1 MCRESSG
8 RRDLESMKIGA
19 ISIENPLILAP
30 MAGITDLPFRLL
42 CKEEGCDILYT
53 EMVSAKAIYYE
64 NKNTIPLL
72 SLNSKEHPIGVQLFG
87 SEPQLMGDMAKK
99 IEPLGFDFVD
109 VNMGCPVPKIVN
121 NKEGSALMLNP
132 KLVGEIV
139 SAMVKTTKKPVTIKI
154 RKGFD
159 DEHVNAVEI
168 AKIAEQ
174 NGAAAVAVHGRT
186 RQQYYSG
193 EADWKI
199 IKEVKKAVSIPVI
212 GNGDIMEAEDII
224 RMKEETDCDGFMIG
238 RGAKGN
244 PWIFSRAKKYLET
257 GVLPSKPELEEVV
270 EMMKRH
276 AALMVE
282 IKGEFTAV
290 REMRKHFAW
299 YTAGFK
305 HSAKLRNL
313 VNQVETYEGL
323 LELIDL
329 CE

>member
-1 MCRESSG
+1 
-8 RRDLESMKIGA
+8 MKIGA

-139 SAMVKTTKKPVTIKI
+139 SAMVKATKKPVTIKI

-257 GVLPSKPELEEVV
+257 GVLPPKPELEEVV

>member
-1 MCRESSG
+1 
-8 RRDLESMKIGA
+8 MKIGA

>member
-1 MCRESSG
+1 
-8 RRDLESMKIGA
+8 MKIGA

-139 SAMVKTTKKPVTIKI
+139 SAMVKATKKPVTIKI

-244 PWIFSRAKKYLET
+244 PWIFSQAKKYLET
-257 GVLPSKPELEEVV
+257 GVLPPKPELEEVV

-313 VNQVETYEGL
+313 VNQVETY
-323 LELIDL
+323 
-329 CE
+329 

>member
-1 MCRESSG
+1 
-8 RRDLESMKIGA
+8 MKIGA

-121 NKEGSALMLNP
+121 NKEGSALVLNP

-139 SAMVKTTKKPVTIKI
+139 SAMVKATKKPVTIKI

-257 GVLPSKPELEEVV
+257 GVLPPKPELEEVV

>member
-1 MCRESSG
+1 
-8 RRDLESMKIGA
+8 MKIGA

-87 SEPQLMGDMAKK
+87 SEPQLMGDMAKR

-139 SAMVKTTKKPVTIKI
+139 SAMVKATKKPVTIKI

-257 GVLPSKPELEEVV
+257 GVLPPKPELEEVV

>member
-1 MCRESSG
+1 
-8 RRDLESMKIGA
+8 MKIGA

-139 SAMVKTTKKPVTIKI
+139 SAMVKATKKPVTIKI

-199 IKEVKKAVSIPVI
+199 IREVKKAVSIPVI

-257 GVLPSKPELEEVV
+257 GVLPPKPELEEVV

-323 LELIDL
+323 LKLIDL

>member
-1 MCRESSG
+1 
-8 RRDLESMKIGA
+8 MKIGA

-139 SAMVKTTKKPVTIKI
+139 SAMVKATKKPVTIKI

-159 DEHVNAVEI
+159 DEHVNAGEI

-257 GVLPSKPELEEVV
+257 GVLPPKPELEEVV

>member
-1 MCRESSG
+1 
-8 RRDLESMKIGA
+8 MKIGA

-139 SAMVKTTKKPVTIKI
+139 SAMVKATKKPVTIKI

-199 IKEVKKAVSIPVI
+199 IKEVKKAVSIPVL

-257 GVLPSKPELEEVV
+257 GVLPPKPELEEVV

-313 VNQVETYEGL
+313 VNQVETYEDL

>member
-1 MCRESSG
+1 
-8 RRDLESMKIGA
+8 MKIGA

-139 SAMVKTTKKPVTIKI
+139 SAMVKATKKPVTIKI

>member
-1 MCRESSG
+1 
-8 RRDLESMKIGA
+8 MKIGA

-139 SAMVKTTKKPVTIKI
+139 SAMVKATKKPVTIKI

-257 GVLPSKPELEEVV
+257 GVLPPKPELEEVV

-276 AALMVE
+276 TALMVE

>member
-1 MCRESSG
+1 
-8 RRDLESMKIGA
+8 MKIGA

-257 GVLPSKPELEEVV
+257 GVLPPKPELEEVV

-305 HSAKLRNL
+305 HSAKLRNF

>member
-1 MCRESSG
+1 
-8 RRDLESMKIGA
+8 MKIGA

-257 GVLPSKPELEEVV
+257 GVLPPKPELEEVV

>member
-1 MCRESSG
+1 
-8 RRDLESMKIGA
+8 MKIGA

-139 SAMVKTTKKPVTIKI
+139 SAMVKATKKPVTIKI

-257 GVLPSKPELEEVV
+257 GVLPPKPELEEVV

-290 REMRKHFAW
+290 REMRKHFAR

>member
-1 MCRESSG
+1 
-8 RRDLESMKIGA
+8 MKIGA

-139 SAMVKTTKKPVTIKI
+139 SAMVKATKKPVTIKI

-224 RMKEETDCDGFMIG
+224 HMKEETDCDGFMIG

-257 GVLPSKPELEEVV
+257 GVLPPKPELEEVV

>member
-1 MCRESSG
+1 
-8 RRDLESMKIGA
+8 MKIGA

-109 VNMGCPVPKIVN
+109 VTMGCPVPKIVN

-257 GVLPSKPELEEVV
+257 GVLPPKPELEEVV

>member
-1 MCRESSG
+1 
-8 RRDLESMKIGA
+8 MKIGA

-72 SLNSKEHPIGVQLFG
+72 SLDKKEHPIGVQLFG

-139 SAMVKTTKKPVTIKI
+139 SAMVNATTKPVTIKI

-159 DEHVNAVEI
+159 EQHINAVEI

-174 NGAAAVAVHGRT
+174 NGAAAIAVHGRT
-186 RQQYYSG
+186 REQYYSG
-193 EADWKI
+193 KADWNI
-199 IKEVKKAVSIPVI
+199 IRDVKKAVSIPVI
-212 GNGDIMEAEDII
+212 GNGDIQEAEDII
-224 RMKEETDCDGFMIG
+224 RMKEETGCDAFMIG

-244 PWIFSRAKKYLET
+244 PWVFSRAKKYLET
-257 GVLPSKPELEEVV
+257 GILPPKPELEEVKV
-270 EMMKRH
+270 MMKRH
-276 AALMVE
+276 AALMLEV
-282 IKGEFTAV
+282 KGEYTAV

>member
-1 MCRESSG
+1 
-8 RRDLESMKIGA
+8 MKIGA

-72 SLNSKEHPIGVQLFG
+72 SLDSKEHPIGVQLFG
-87 SEPQLMGDMAKK
+87 SEPQLMGEMAKK

-139 SAMVKTTKKPVTIKI
+139 SSMVKATSKPVTIKI

-159 DEHVNAVEI
+159 DEHINAVEI
-168 AKIAEQ
+168 SKIAEQ

-244 PWIFSRAKKYLET
+244 PWVFSRAKKYLET
-257 GVLPSKPELEEVV
+257 GVLPPKPELEEVV
-270 EMMKRH
+270 AMMKRH
-276 AALMVE
+276 TALMVE
-282 IKGEFTAV
+282 IKGEYTAV

-305 HSAKLRNL
+305 NSAKLRNL

>member
-1 MCRESSG
+1 
-8 RRDLESMKIGA
+8 MKIGV

-139 SAMVKTTKKPVTIKI
+139 SAMVKATKKPVTIKI

-257 GVLPSKPELEEVV
+257 GVLPPKPELEEVV

-276 AALMVE
+276 TALMVE

>member
-1 MCRESSG
+1 
-8 RRDLESMKIGA
+8 MKIGA

-139 SAMVKTTKKPVTIKI
+139 SAMVKATKKPDRYVAP
-154 RKGFD
+154 
-159 DEHVNAVEI
+159 VNI
-168 AKIAEQ
+168 S
-174 NGAAAVAVHGRT
+174 T
-186 RQQYYSG
+186 RLYS
-193 EADWKI
+193 
-199 IKEVKKAVSIPVI
+199 
-212 GNGDIMEAEDII
+212 
-224 RMKEETDCDGFMIG
+224 TD
-238 RGAKGN
+238 
-244 PWIFSRAKKYLET
+244 T
-257 GVLPSKPELEEVV
+257 
-270 EMMKRH
+270 
-276 AALMVE
+276 AL
-282 IKGEFTAV
+282 
-290 REMRKHFAW
+290 
-299 YTAGFK
+299 
-305 HSAKLRNL
+305 
-313 VNQVETYEGL
+313 
-323 LELIDL
+323 
-329 CE
+329 

>member
-1 MCRESSG
+1 
-8 RRDLESMKIGA
+8 MKIGA

-109 VNMGCPVPKIVN
+109 VILGCPVPKIVN
-121 NKEGSALMLNP
+121 NKEGSALVLNP

-139 SAMVKTTKKPVTIKI
+139 SAMVKATKKPVTIKI

-257 GVLPSKPELEEVV
+257 GVLPPKPELEEVV

>member
-1 MCRESSG
+1 
-8 RRDLESMKIGA
+8 
-19 ISIENPLILAP
+19 
-30 MAGITDLPFRLL
+30 
-42 CKEEGCDILYT
+42 
-53 EMVSAKAIYYE
+53 
-64 NKNTIPLL
+64 
-72 SLNSKEHPIGVQLFG
+72 
-87 SEPQLMGDMAKK
+87 
-99 IEPLGFDFVD
+99 
-109 VNMGCPVPKIVN
+109 
-121 NKEGSALMLNP
+121 MLNP

-139 SAMVKTTKKPVTIKI
+139 SAMVKATKKPVTIKI

-199 IKEVKKAVSIPVI
+199 IREVKKAVSIPVI

-257 GVLPSKPELEEVV
+257 GVLPPKPELEEVV

>member
-1 MCRESSG
+1 
-8 RRDLESMKIGA
+8 MKIGA

-139 SAMVKTTKKPVTIKI
+139 SAMVKATKKPVTIKI

-257 GVLPSKPELEEVV
+257 GVLPPKPELEEVV

-276 AALMVE
+276 VALMVE

>member
-1 MCRESSG
+1 
-8 RRDLESMKIGA
+8 MKIGA

-139 SAMVKTTKKPVTIKI
+139 SAMVKATKKPVTIKI

-199 IKEVKKAVSIPVI
+199 IREVKKAVSIPVI

-257 GVLPSKPELEEVV
+257 GVLPPKPELEEVV

>member
-1 MCRESSG
+1 
-8 RRDLESMKIGA
+8 MKIGA

-139 SAMVKTTKKPVTIKI
+139 SAMVKATKKPVTIKI

-257 GVLPSKPELEEVV
+257 GVLPPKPELEEVV

-323 LELIDL
+323 LKLIDL

>member
-1 MCRESSG
+1 
-8 RRDLESMKIGA
+8 MKIGA

-87 SEPQLMGDMAKK
+87 SEPQLMGDMVKK

-139 SAMVKTTKKPVTIKI
+139 SAMVKATKKPVTIKI

-257 GVLPSKPELEEVV
+257 GVLPPKPELEEVV

>member
-1 MCRESSG
+1 
-8 RRDLESMKIGA
+8 MKIGA

-139 SAMVKTTKKPVTIKI
+139 SAMVKATKKPVTIKI

-257 GVLPSKPELEEVV
+257 GVLPPKPELEEVV

-290 REMRKHFAW
+290 REMRKHISW
-299 YTAGFK
+299 YTGGLP
-305 HSAKLRNL
+305 HSAALRAA
-313 VNQVETYEGL
+313 VNTAESMESLQQL
-323 LELIDL
+323 LDEWL
-329 CE
+329 

>member
-1 MCRESSG
+1 
-8 RRDLESMKIGA
+8 
-19 ISIENPLILAP
+19 
-30 MAGITDLPFRLL
+30 
-42 CKEEGCDILYT
+42 
-53 EMVSAKAIYYE
+53 
-64 NKNTIPLL
+64 
-72 SLNSKEHPIGVQLFG
+72 
-87 SEPQLMGDMAKK
+87 
-99 IEPLGFDFVD
+99 
-109 VNMGCPVPKIVN
+109 
-121 NKEGSALMLNP
+121 
-132 KLVGEIV
+132 
-139 SAMVKTTKKPVTIKI
+139 
-154 RKGFD
+154 
-159 DEHVNAVEI
+159 
-168 AKIAEQ
+168 
-174 NGAAAVAVHGRT
+174 
-186 RQQYYSG
+186 
-193 EADWKI
+193 
-199 IKEVKKAVSIPVI
+199 
-212 GNGDIMEAEDII
+212 
-224 RMKEETDCDGFMIG
+224 MKEETDCDGFMIG

-257 GVLPSKPELEEVV
+257 GVLPPKPELEEVV

>member
-1 MCRESSG
+1 
-8 RRDLESMKIGA
+8 MKIGA

-30 MAGITDLPFRLL
+30 MAGVTDLPFRLL

-139 SAMVKTTKKPVTIKI
+139 SAMVKATKKPVTIKI

-199 IKEVKKAVSIPVI
+199 IREVKKAVSIPVI

-257 GVLPSKPELEEVV
+257 GVLPPKPELEEVV

>member
-1 MCRESSG
+1 
-8 RRDLESMKIGA
+8 MKIGA

-139 SAMVKTTKKPVTIKI
+139 SAMVKATKKPVTIKI

-199 IKEVKKAVSIPVI
+199 IREVKKAVSIPVI

-244 PWIFSRAKKYLET
+244 PWIFSQAKKYLET
-257 GVLPSKPELEEVV
+257 GVLPPKPELEEVV

-323 LELIDL
+323 LKLIDL

>member
-1 MCRESSG
+1 
-8 RRDLESMKIGA
+8 MKIGA

-199 IKEVKKAVSIPVI
+199 IREVKKAVSIPVI

-299 YTAGFK
+299 YLRGVP
-305 HSAKLRNL
+305 HSSFYKNQISSVSTMEDIYRIAKDVVR
-313 VNQVETYEGL
+313 
-323 LELIDL
+323 DL
-329 CE
+329 K

>member
-1 MCRESSG
+1 
-8 RRDLESMKIGA
+8 MKIGA

-139 SAMVKTTKKPVTIKI
+139 SAMVKATKQPVTIKI

-257 GVLPSKPELEEVV
+257 GVLPPKPELEEVV